1 MPLFDTHVHLE
12 MAEFDADRDSVLAR
26 ARSAGVALF
35 LNAGSDPEG
44 NLRAQDL
51 ARAEPDVVAAAG
63 YHPHE
68 AARLTPE
75 AWTQLS
81 DALAADKV
89 VALGECG
96 LDHHVFPELP
106 PPDRA
111 AQQEAFERQLKLA
124 RVFELP
130 LIVHVR
136 EAEDDAFALLKRQ
149 GPFPAGG
156 VFHCYAGGA
165 ERLDAALDLGFHL
178 GFGGTVTYPKA
189 EGVRAAL
196 RAAPAER
203 VLLETDAP
211 YLPPQTQRGRRNEP
225 AFLSEIA
232 AAAARVRGVDAGAL
246 AAQAEDNG
254 RRLFR
259 AQAGDPGPWVYPVER
274 NLYVNLTNRCTADCR
289 FCPRRTDR
297 RLHGTDLTL
306 RREPTAAEVTA
317 AIGDPSRY
325 AQIVFCGF
333 GEPVLRLPA
342 LLAAARAVKA
352 RGGRVRVNT
361 NGHADLI
368 FGRDILPEC
377 AGAVDEWS
385 VSLNTA
391 DPGQYELLVRPAF
404 APGRAWAA
412 VTDFI
417 ARAVRAGFAVTTTV
431 VDLPGVDVRAAATLT
446 QRLGARFRAR
456 SHERLSG

>member
-12 MAEFDADRDSVLAR
+12 MAEFDADRASVLAR
-26 ARSAGVALF
+26 ARAAGVTLF
-35 LNAGSDPEG
+35 LNAGSEPEA
-44 NLRAQDL
+44 NRRAQAL
-51 ARAEPDVVAAAG
+51 AMAEPDVVAAAG

-75 AWTQLS
+75 AWKELP

-96 LDHHVFPELP
+96 LDYHVFPDLP
-106 PPDRA
+106 APDRE
-111 AQQEAFERQLKLA
+111 AQQEVFARQLELA

-136 EAEDDAFALLKRQ
+136 EAEDDALALLTRL

-156 VFHCYAGGA
+156 VFHCYAGGT
-165 ERLDAALDLGFHL
+165 EHLDAALGLGFHL

-203 VLLETDAP
+203 LLLETDAP
-211 YLPPQTQRGRRNEP
+211 YLPPQTRRGQRNEP
-225 AFLSEIA
+225 AYLSEIA
-232 AAAARVRGVDAGAL
+232 AAAASVRGVEAGAL
-246 AAQAEDNG
+246 AAQAGDNA

-259 AQAGDPGPWVYPVER
+259 VQAGDPGPWVYPVGK

-306 RREPTAAEVTA
+306 RREPTAAEVIA
-317 AIGDPSRY
+317 AIGDPGRY

-333 GEPVLRLPA
+333 GEPLLRLPA
-342 LLAAARAVKA
+342 LLAAARAVRA

-391 DPGQYELLVRPAF
+391 DPEQYDLLVRPAA
-404 APGRAWAA
+404 APGRAWTA

-417 ARAVRAGFAVTTTV
+417 ARAVRAGFAVTASEV
-431 VDLPGVDVRAAATLT
+431 ELPGVDARAVAALV
-446 QRLGARFRAR
+446 QRLGARFRVR
-456 SHERLSG
+456 SHERLSD